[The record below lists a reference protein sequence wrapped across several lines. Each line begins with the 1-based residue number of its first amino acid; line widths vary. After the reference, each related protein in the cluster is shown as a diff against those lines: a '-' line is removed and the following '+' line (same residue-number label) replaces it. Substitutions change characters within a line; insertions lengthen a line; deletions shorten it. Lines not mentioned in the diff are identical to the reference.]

1 MENRSGVILVVGGAG
16 KTGRRIV
23 RNLQM
28 GDRPVRATSS
38 RVGEVRLDLADKRTW
53 APALSGVTSVYLMI
67 PSSRMD
73 LASRK
78 VVQEFSSQA
87 AEAGVRRIV
96 LLSGIGVGIA
106 DDSHPLKK
114 AEDELR
120 ASGVEWTILRP
131 TWFSQNFSES
141 YWFPEVLQGSL
152 CLPTGDGRVSFID
165 AEDIAEVAVA
175 ALTGDE
181 HAGRV
186 YELTGPRAI
195 SFGEVADLI
204 GKATQRVIR
213 HVDVSPQAYSERLA
227 AQGLPPEVARMRTQ
241 LHVAIREG
249 RDGSASLSH
258 DVLRVLGRP
267 PRSFE
272 DYVTRT
278 ALAGHWNCPDRP

>member
-1 MENRSGVILVVGGAG
+1 MENRSGVILVVGGSG

-23 RNLQM
+23 RRLQM
-28 GDRPVRATSS
+28 GNQPVRATSS
-38 RVGEVRLDLADKRTW
+38 RVGEVRLDLADRRTW

-67 PSSRMD
+67 PSSRMA

-96 LLSGIGVGIA
+96 LLSGIGVGVA
-106 DDSHPLKK
+106 DDSYPLKK

-120 ASGVEWTILRP
+120 ASDVEWTILRP

-152 CLPTGDGRVSFID
+152 CLPTGDGRASFID

-175 ALTGDE
+175 ALTRDE
-181 HAGRV
+181 HVGRV

-204 GKATQRVIR
+204 SKATQRVIR
-213 HVDVSPQAYSERLA
+213 HIDISPQAYSERLA
-227 AQGLPPEVARMRTQ
+227 AQGLPLEVARMRTH

-272 DYVTRT
+272 DYVTKS